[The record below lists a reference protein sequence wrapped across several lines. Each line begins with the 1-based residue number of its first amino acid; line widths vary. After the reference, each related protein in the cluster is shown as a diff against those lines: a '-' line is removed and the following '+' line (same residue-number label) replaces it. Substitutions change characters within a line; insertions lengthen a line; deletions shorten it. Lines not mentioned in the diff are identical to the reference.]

1 MIINRGYD
9 LDPAVERLYNTY
21 LELQMNAQEGMD
33 EVLAKVCS
41 SCYEYSRL
49 QSNWNW
55 LVHRGL
61 GSVHIASWF
70 SKIFV
75 AKVVC

>member
-49 QSNWNW
+49 QSSWNW
-55 LVHRGL
+55 LAQMRSRLSTNCV
-61 GSVHIASWF
+61 
-70 SKIFV
+70 FV
-75 AKVVC
+75 Q